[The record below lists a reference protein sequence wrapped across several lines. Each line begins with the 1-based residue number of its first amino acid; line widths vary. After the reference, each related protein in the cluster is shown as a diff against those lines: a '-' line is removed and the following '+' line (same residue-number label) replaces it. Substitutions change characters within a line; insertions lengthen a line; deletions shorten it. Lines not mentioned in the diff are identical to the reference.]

1 MKTKTLTLVT
11 AALLIALSTNSQGWE
26 PYNFNGDEKYE
37 FEITYYDNNEATT
50 GYYGIEMK
58 STGKTDENG
67 EKLYEVVYTNKGM
80 IPESELGEQTAFG
93 FWSSYGMSLSFVFL
107 NPMYTMLFQ
116 QMEFEVGEKM
126 SFFGAGKAEI
136 TGKETIAGRNGYVCK
151 YFQKDE
157 EKGDVLV
164 GEWVIDPELG
174 FPLKSIMYDEDEIQS
189 KIELTNYTTY

>member
-1 MKTKTLTLVT
+1 MKTKILTLIT
-11 AALLIALSTNSQGWE
+11 TALLITLSSNSQGWE
-26 PYNFNGDEKYE
+26 PYNFSGDEKYE
-37 FEITYYDNNEATT
+37 FEITYYDNNDVTT

-58 STGKTDENG
+58 STGDTDKNG
-67 EKLYEVVYTNKGM
+67 EKLYEVTYTNKGL

-107 NPMYTMLFQ
+107 NPMYAMLFQ

-136 TGKETIAGRNGYVCK
+136 TGKESIAGRNGYACK

-164 GEWVIDPELG
+164 GEWVIDPELA
-174 FPLKSIMYDEDEIQS
+174 FPLKSIMYDDDEIQS
-189 KIELTNYTTY
+189 EIILTNYTRY